1 MQPSMFN
8 VQVPVKDTG
17 DVFMMNTLSDAQ
29 LLVSSDVSDL
39 LQRVARGDTEFVGDE
54 RDTIETLIENG
65 FVVESRERERH
76 ALGEYFT
83 NMREDTEQMKV
94 TVLTTLQCN
103 FACDYCFQ
111 GDHGDYNKFAAK
123 MSLDTARNVALWI
136 ERRLDEVKPRKLH
149 FTLFGGEP
157 LLNLPV
163 AYYLAERTHAM
174 CEVRGIP
181 QSVSII
187 TNGLLLTPEVVDRL
201 LPYGLRG
208 VKVTLDGDRDTHNR
222 MRPLRGRQG
231 TFDRIIENVR
241 RVASRVDITIGG
253 NFDESSWDSYPALL
267 QFLKEQEFADKIV
280 KINFKP
286 IIKSPE
292 PPASAKAP
300 AGKDGIIPLTVVG
313 ANNKPLAGTCMTSAG
328 AGTGASRASSGPCDT
343 CHFVDEKMSYLREET
358 RNAGFYTL
366 DGVHMGPCEIHRRH
380 AYTIGP
386 EGSLYACPGFTGDDA
401 QSTGHIERA
410 DEEWR
415 RAAAE
420 RFERLSPHKDEC
432 GDCSFIPVCGG
443 GCSMAAHT
451 ELGDMHHPSCH
462 KGAMEAAVVS
472 LAQRTAASFSP
483 TGLTAV

>member
-8 VQVPVKDTG
+8 VQVPVRDS
-17 DVFMMNTLSDAQ
+17 DEVFLMNTLSDAQ
-29 LLVSSDVSDL
+29 LLVSSDVARL
-39 LQRVARGDTEFVGDE
+39 LDRIGGGDTRFSLDE
-54 RDTIETLIENG
+54 RQTLDALVENG
-65 FVVESRERERH
+65 FIVESREQERRS
-76 ALGEYFT
+76 LDEYFA
-83 NMREDTEQMKV
+83 NLREDTELMKV

-123 MSLDTARNVALWI
+123 MSLETARTVAQWI
-136 ERRLDEVKPRKLH
+136 EQRLDEVKPGKLH

-163 AYYLAERTHAM
+163 AYYLAERTHAL
-174 CEVRGIP
+174 CEERGIP

-187 TNGLLLTPEVVDRL
+187 TNGLLLTEEVVDRL
-201 LPYGLRG
+201 LPFGLRG
-208 VKVTLDGDRDTHNR
+208 VKITLDGDRDTHNR

-241 RVASRVDITIGG
+241 RVASKVDITIGG

-267 QFLKEQEFADKIV
+267 QFLKEQEFAHRIV
-280 KINFKP
+280 KMNFKP
-286 IIKSPE
+286 VIKAPE
-292 PPASAKAP
+292 PEVPK
-300 AGKDGIIPLTVVG
+300 GMIPLVVVG
-313 ANNKPLAGTCMTSAG
+313 TNNKALAGTCMTSAG
-328 AGTGASRASSGPCDT
+328 AGAGASRASSGPCDS
-343 CHFVDEKMSYLREET
+343 CHFVDEKMSFLREET
-358 RNAGFYTL
+358 RKAGFYTL

-386 EGSLYACPGFTGDDA
+386 EGSLYACPGFTGDGSE
-401 QSTGHIERA
+401 STGHIDGRA
-410 DEEWR
+410 DDR
-415 RAAAE
+415 RQTAAE

-451 ELGDMHHPSCH
+451 ELGDMHQPSCH
-462 KGAMEAAVVS
+462 RGAMEAAVVS
-472 LAQRTAASFSP
+472 LAQRTAASFP
-483 TGLTAV
+483 QPA

>member
-17 DVFMMNTLSDAQ
+17 DVFLMNTLSDAQ
-29 LLVSSDVSDL
+29 LLVSTDVSAL
-39 LQRVARGDTEFVGDE
+39 LERIGRGDTRFSQDE
-54 RDTIETLIENG
+54 RDLIDTLVENG
-65 FVVESRERERH
+65 FVVESREQER
-76 ALGEYFT
+76 ASLGEYFV
-83 NMREDTEQMKV
+83 NLREDSEQMKV

-123 MSLDTARNVALWI
+123 MTLDTARQVAHWI
-136 ERRLDEVKPRKLH
+136 EQRLDEVRPERFHL
-149 FTLFGGEP
+149 TLFGGEP

-163 AYYLAERTHAM
+163 GYYLAERVHAL
-174 CEVRGIP
+174 CAQRGIP
-181 QSVSII
+181 QSLSVI
-187 TNGLLLTPEVVDRL
+187 TNGLLLTPEVIDRL
-201 LPYGLRG
+201 LPYGLYG
-208 VKVTLDGDRDTHNR
+208 VKITLDGDRDTHNR

-241 RVASRVDITIGG
+241 RVAPKVNITIGG
-253 NFDESSWDSYPALL
+253 NFDETSWDSYPALL
-267 QFLKEQEFADKIV
+267 QFLKEQEFADRIV

-286 IIKSPE
+286 IIKAPQPE
-292 PPASAKAP
+292 LPK
-300 AGKDGIIPLTVVG
+300 GVIPLAVVG

-328 AGTGASRASSGPCDT
+328 AGSGRASSGPCDSR
-343 CHFVDEKMSYLREET
+343 HFVDEKMSFLREET
-358 RNAGFYTL
+358 RKAGFYTL

-386 EGSLYACPGFTGDDA
+386 EGSLYACPGFTGDDSE
-401 QSTGHIERA
+401 STGHIDERD
-410 DEEWR
+410 DER
-415 RAAAE
+415 RRVAAA

-451 ELGDMHHPSCH
+451 ELGDMHTPSCH
-462 KGAMEAAVVS
+462 KSAMEAAVLS
-472 LAQRTAASFSP
+472 LAQRTAASFTQ